1 MRALFSRLI
10 QTEAEQ
16 FASFTVLGNQNFDF
30 LPFCITEIKTFKIII
45 LE

>member
-1 MRALFSRLI
+1 MRALLSRLI

-16 FASFTVLGNQNFDF
+16 FASFMVLGNQNFDF
-30 LPFCITEIKTFKIII
+30 LPFCITKIKKLKMII